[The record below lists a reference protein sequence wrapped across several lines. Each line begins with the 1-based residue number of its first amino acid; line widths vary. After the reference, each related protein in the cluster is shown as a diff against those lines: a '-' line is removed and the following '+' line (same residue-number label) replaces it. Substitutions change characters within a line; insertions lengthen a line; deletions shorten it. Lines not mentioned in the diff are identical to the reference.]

1 MQLTSQWVFNTNFIC
16 SWRVLDYSG
25 LYKELGQLVRARVIH
40 SDEIKHLEETEKT
53 IQGKREY
60 VRLQSV
66 LLRVRQGKT
75 AKEIGDVLGLHPRTV
90 EKHQERYFKEGLKAF
105 EPKQPGPKKGEGPRL
120 MSQEQE
126 QAVLEKLE
134 SQASQGQVLKGAQ
147 VKEAVEKELGKT
159 ISLSASYTILHR
171 NGWQK
176 QSPRPKHPKGDDE
189 AKVLFKKIR

>member
-1 MQLTSQWVFNTNFIC
+1 M
-16 SWRVLDYSG
+16 
-25 LYKELGQLVRARVIH
+25 VRARVIH

-66 LLRVRQGKT
+66 LLRARQGKT
-75 AKEIGDVLGLHPRTV
+75 AKEIGQVLNLHPRTV
-90 EKHQERYFKEGLKAF
+90 EKHHEDYFKEGISAF
-105 EPKQPGPKKGEGPRL
+105 EPKTPGPKQGEGPRL

-134 SQASQGQVLKGAQ
+134 SQASQGQVLTGAQ
-147 VKEAVEKELGKT
+147 VKEAVEQELGKT
-159 ISLSASYTILHR
+159 IGLTTSYTILHR

-189 AKVLFKKIR
+189 AKVLFKKIG

>member
-1 MQLTSQWVFNTNFIC
+1 M
-16 SWRVLDYSG
+16 
-25 LYKELGQLVRARVIH
+25 VRAR
-40 SDEIKHLEETEKT
+40 EISPEEIEVLEATEKS
-53 IQGKREY
+53 IKGRREY

-66 LLRVRQGKT
+66 LLRARQNKT
-75 AKEIGDVLGLHPRTV
+75 AKEIGKVLNLHPRTI
-90 EKHQERYFKEGLKAF
+90 EKHHEQYFKEGISAF
-105 EPKQPGPKKGEGPRL
+105 EPKQPGPKQGEGPRL

-159 ISLSASYTILHR
+159 IGLTTSYTILHR
-171 NGWQK
+171 NGWRK

>member
-1 MQLTSQWVFNTNFIC
+1 M
-16 SWRVLDYSG
+16 
-25 LYKELGQLVRARVIH
+25 VRAR
-40 SDEIKHLEETEKT
+40 EISPEEIEVLEATEKS
-53 IQGKREY
+53 IKGRREY
-60 VRLQSV
+60 VRLKSV

-105 EPKQPGPKKGEGPRL
+105 EPKKPGPKKGEGPRL

-147 VKEAVEKELGKT
+147 VKEAIEKELGKT
-159 ISLSASYTILHR
+159 VALRTSYRILHR
-171 NGWQK
+171 NGWRK

-189 AKVLFKKIR
+189 AKRLFKKIR

>member
-1 MQLTSQWVFNTNFIC
+1 M
-16 SWRVLDYSG
+16 
-25 LYKELGQLVRARVIH
+25 VRAR
-40 SDEIKHLEETEKT
+40 EISPEEIEVLEATEKS
-53 IQGKREY
+53 IKGRREY
-60 VRLQSV
+60 VRLKSV

-105 EPKQPGPKKGEGPRL
+105 EPKKPGPKKGEGPRL

-134 SQASQGQVLKGAQ
+134 SQASQGQVLTGAQ
-147 VKEAVEKELGKT
+147 VKEAIEKELGKT
-159 ISLSASYTILHR
+159 IGLTTSYTILHR
-171 NGWQK
+171 NGWRK

-189 AKVLFKKIR
+189 AKLLFKKIR